1 MILVPLF
8 IMLFLLTIYIT
19 RMEGMIEYPRKSI
32 DALADATFKPE
43 CCPTP
48 YSSSS
53 GCLCP
58 TRYDAALITT
68 RGGNRRSDE
77 CCF

>member
-1 MILVPLF
+1 MLWFILLGVTLVF
-8 IMLFLLTIYIT
+8 ILSM
-19 RMEGMIEYPRKSI
+19 REGMIDYPRKSI

-48 YSSSS
+48 YSNSS

-58 TRYDAALITT
+58 TRNDAALITT
-68 RGGNRRSDE
+68 RGGNRRSDA
-77 CCF
+77 CC